1 MRSRYQE
8 WIYRWEHRLTT
19 RDTNR
24 VVRPFDWGLDWIGR
38 WPGSAT
44 PATAKTAVAVGAG
57 VERVQPPANGGD
69 VRQFFFELNEKLV
82 ANSDEFFSYRTP
94 TDFHLE
100 RLPVTA
106 AASAKPARASAD
118 FLRFTSPV
126 VTSYAEN
133 NVANA
138 RWFPARGRRAVVVLP
153 QWNADALSHNGLCRI
168 FNLLGIAALR
178 LSMPYHDVRM
188 PAGLERADYAVS
200 ANMGRTIDAAR
211 QAICEIR
218 ACLDWLETQGYTEL
232 GVMGTSLGSCYALIA
247 SAHDR
252 RLKINAFN
260 HASTYFGDVVWT
272 GQSTRHVRQSVE
284 PELNQAGLR
293 RALLSISPM
302 AYFDKFARWPKKSL
316 VIYTTYD
323 LTFLPEFSREIVG
336 EFARRQLNAIIRSL
350 PCGHYTLGELPYKYL
365 DAWHLCRFMATAFS
379 T

>member
-1 MRSRYQE
+1 
-8 WIYRWEHRLTT
+8 
-19 RDTNR
+19 
-24 VVRPFDWGLDWIGR
+24 
-38 WPGSAT
+38 
-44 PATAKTAVAVGAG
+44 VGAG

-100 RLPVTA
+100 RLHIRMCA
-106 AASAKPARASAD
+106 AGSGAKATVESTSARASGE

-126 VTSYAEN
+126 TTPYAEN

-232 GVMGTSLGSCYALIA
+232 GVMGTSLGSCYAFIA

-336 EFARRQLNAIIRSL
+336 EFARRQLNAIIRAL

-379 T
+379 G